1 MSAVTNERDEL
12 GDRAAP
18 ATGRLSNRRVF
29 AVLVGVVVVV
39 AGGFAAD
46 RILSSSGRTPAATP
60 SAITTST
67 VTRTDLAETTPVNG
81 TIGYASATTIVEPS
95 GTMASALTQAQQAVA
110 AAQENVAADQRA
122 LADTDTADA
131 QSVTQAEQAVTTAQ
145 ATLST
150 DATQLQADQ
159 AALSAAQQKESVDC
173 QGSGAAGAPS
183 SGSPG
188 SAGSPAQSS
197 GCSADAAQVGT
208 DQQKV
213 AADQQKVSADE
224 AGVHTAEGQVAS
236 AQQKAAQDADQ
247 AGGKA
252 AADQMALTNA
262 QSALAVAQA
271 AATSYTQTS
280 TYTALPAVG
289 QEIDPGQALWSV
301 DGHPVVLLPGTL
313 SAWRAFGPGMSP
325 GPDVVA
331 LDQALINL
339 GDGAGLAGASATFTA
354 ATATAIDA
362 LQRSLR
368 LPETGQLPLG
378 SVVFAP
384 TPVRVTT
391 VHPQVGAPVAGGT
404 PVLDVTSTT
413 PVVNVALPVTQ
424 TYLIKVGDAVTVT
437 LPDNSTAD
445 GTITAVGTVATA
457 ASNSGASNG
466 NNQPSATVNVT
477 VALSHASPAG
487 SLDQAP
493 VTVNITNQSVQ
504 QVLAVPTTA
513 LLALAGGGY
522 AVEVVDPDGVHY
534 LVGVTTGLFDDQAGL
549 VQVSG
554 SGLAAGQ
561 KVVVAQ

>member
-1 MSAVTNERDEL
+1 
-12 GDRAAP
+12 
-18 ATGRLSNRRVF
+18 
-29 AVLVGVVVVV
+29 V
-39 AGGFAAD
+39 AG
-46 RILSSSGRTPAATP
+46 
-60 SAITTST
+60 
-67 VTRTDLAETTPVNG
+67 
-81 TIGYASATTIVEPS
+81 
-95 GTMASALTQAQQAVA
+95 
-110 AAQENVAADQRA
+110 DQRA

-131 QSVTQAEQAVTTAQ
+131 QSVAQAGQAVATAQ

-150 DATQLQADQ
+150 DATQLQDDQ
-159 AALSAAQQKESVDC
+159 AALGAAQQKESVDC
-173 QGSGAAGAPS
+173 QGTGAAGAPS

-188 SAGSPAQSS
+188 STASSDQSG
-197 GCSADAAQVGT
+197 GCSADAALVST

-224 AGVHTAEGQVAS
+224 AAVHTAEGQVAS

-252 AADQMALTNA
+252 AADQMALANA

-289 QEIDPGQALWSV
+289 QMIDPGQALWSV

-313 SAWRAFGPGMSP
+313 SAWRAFSPGMSP

-339 GDGAGLAGASATFTA
+339 GDGAALSGASATFTV

-362 LQRSLR
+362 LQHSLG
-368 LPETGQLPLG
+368 LPQTGQLPLG

-384 TPVRVTT
+384 TPVRVTA

-424 TYLIKVGDAVTVT
+424 TYLVKVGDAVTVT

-477 VALSHASPAG
+477 VALSHASAAG

-522 AVEVVDPDGVHY
+522 AVEVVDADGVHH